1 MPIFW
6 WIEAWTELMGS
17 MKQVT
22 VADPVVNSLV
32 DALLFLP
39 SVRHVYQVSLFVYFG
54 LLIPLEASIVL
65 ESINSK

>member
-6 WIEAWTELMGS
+6 GIEAWTELMGS

-39 SVRHVYQVSLFVYFG
+39 SVRHVYQVSVFVYFG
-54 LLIPLEASIVL
+54 LLIPVETSIVL
-65 ESINSK
+65 ESINSE

>member
-1 MPIFW
+1 
-6 WIEAWTELMGS
+6 MGS

-32 DALLFLP
+32 DALLFLL
-39 SVRHVYQVSLFVYFG
+39 SVRHVYQVSVFVYFG
-54 LLIPLEASIVL
+54 LLIPVESCIVL

>member
-1 MPIFW
+1 
-6 WIEAWTELMGS
+6 MGS

-32 DALLFLP
+32 DALLFLS
-39 SVRHVYQVSLFVYFG
+39 SVRHGYQVSVFVYFG
-54 LLIPLEASIVL
+54 LLIPVETSIVL